1 MKKIYSFLIA
11 LLAVCGTA
19 QAQTTGQAK
28 GDGTL
33 ENPFNSVAAIQT
45 ASALASGAKSE
56 ASYYIAGKVVSIA
69 VDKNGN
75 PQNYDFGTYGNAT
88 FYISDDGTE
97 TDQFYVYRALYLGN
111 VKYTEGDVLKVG
123 DDVIIYGKLTNY
135 KGDTPETVQ
144 NEAYLYAL
152 NGVTGGDTPGPQP
165 EPIDWTS
172 SAEAPLTVAALL
184 EKAAK
189 LEAGKNSDKDV
200 FVKGK
205 ISSIKYTFSAQYGT
219 AQFSISDNGDAAD
232 EFLCYGTY
240 YLGNRAWKE
249 GDDNI
254 KVGDEVVVCGTV
266 TNYQGTVEM
275 ANKKNYLYSLN
286 GKTDGGDTP
295 QPYETVGDGSAE
307 NPFTVEDVLHIGNE
321 KENGPKGWVR
331 AYIVG
336 YVDGQSVNTGSVFS
350 TAKPVNAKVKETANS
365 LVLSYAVGNAEMVVT
380 VKWTCLFENDLLTS
394 SILEETFPSE
404 EYAASV
410 YQSYLE
416 EQAEDPEE
424 GIVYTLE
431 GKVVKTDMTKD
442 MVGNPKSSVLL
453 VMNKIASDFND
464 PERNPLTP
472 SNTNILI
479 AASADETDPAKC
491 VPVQLA
497 NKLGMREALSLKDH
511 PENLGKE
518 VWIHGEFIKY
528 FSIAGVKNVDQW
540 SLDGLTGVFALRS
553 MVKNAPAAIF
563 NLNGQ
568 RVKNAN
574 RPGIYVIDGRKVM
587 VK

>member
-19 QAQTTGQAK
+19 QAQTTGEAK

-75 PQNYDFGTYGNAT
+75 PQNYDFGTYGNAS

-144 NEAYLYAL
+144 NEAYLYSL

-165 EPIDWTS
+165 EQIDWTS
-172 SAEAPLTVAALL
+172 SAEAPLTVATLL
-184 EKAAK
+184 EKASK
-189 LEAGKNSDKDV
+189 LEAGKNSDKEV

-205 ISSIKYTFSAQYGT
+205 ISSVKYTFSAQYGT
-219 AQFSISDNGDAAD
+219 AQFSISDNGEAEN

-240 YLGNRAWKE
+240 YLGNRAWAE
-249 GDDNI
+249 GDDQI
-254 KVGDEVVVCGTV
+254 AVGDEVIVCGTV
-266 TNYQGTVEM
+266 TNYQGTLEM

-307 NPFTVEDVLHIGNE
+307 KPYTVEDILHIGNE
-321 KENGPKGWVR
+321 KENGPKGWVH

-350 TAKPVNAKVKETANS
+350 VTKPVNAKIKETANS
-365 LVLSYAVGNAEMVVT
+365 LVLSFTMEEGGMTVT
-380 VKWTCLFENDLLTS
+380 EKWTCTFEDDMLTS
-394 SILEETFPSE
+394 SVYEYTFPSE
-404 EYAASV
+404 EMAVEA
-410 YQSYLE
+410 YQGMLA
-416 EQAEDPEE
+416 EQQEDPDDD
-424 GIVYTLE
+424 IKYSIE
-431 GKVVKTDMTKD
+431 GKVVKADATSMHAGYTKQIVK
-442 MVGNPKSSVLL
+442 MVMEQIVEQ
-453 VMNKIASDFND
+453 FND
-464 PERNPLTP
+464 PDNNPLTP

-479 AASADETDPAKC
+479 AAAPDVTDPAQC

-528 FSIAGVKNVDQW
+528 FSVAGVKNVDEW
-540 SLDGLTGVFALRS
+540 KWEGLTDVFAVRNI
-553 MVKNAPAAIF
+553 VKNASRTIF